1 MPRIKEVTHLLN
13 DWTPTFLNEKDGK
26 PAELFDAHPLS
37 EMMVSP
43 EAEVGKS
50 DSLILIENNWRS
62 EWHRNGVQVP
72 VLPLSAM
79 RRSGCRRI
87 AVNGNPRKLP
97 YKTNPSKLWH
107 DMNDQRFDDSLHCI
121 LDVRK
126 RTPSSYQID
135 NLDYAW
141 ISIVNEE
148 RDCLDLPVITD
159 AMLED
164 IMEALEQLTFLKMHQ
179 KLKELEAQTLEFDEN
194 ARCDICLSYEGEDG
208 NELVFCDGC
217 FLCVHQ
223 ACYGIPRLPEGSWIC
238 RQCEA
243 GVKSTTTCSLCP
255 NTGGAMKMTEDGTR
269 WCHISCALWV
279 PEVGFGDVELMEP
292 VVRLENIPQARRNL
306 LCSICRSR
314 YGAPIQ
320 CSNKKC
326 KVAFHVTCAFQSN
339 LIMRQELVD
348 RDVRLVGLCLKHSRR
363 EQQVQPPTDGTSG
376 HMSESPHKQTGHS
389 PTSHI
394 PPVSRQQRLLE
405 LETNFYNLVADI
417 DVESWL
423 SGKTNTGGTKAA
435 KSDSSNSV
443 NKRLPIPEDIRRAI
457 TIYWRLKRCA
467 NFNKPLIYPPPSHWL
482 ELASK
487 TVETTKEALA
497 KAARLAA
504 EQQAFDSFR
513 RVRFGLDRARLVVDM
528 VLQRERRKLALF
540 RRMWRISE
548 LQMRVLDSKHFST
561 LSISDREFF
570 STVHLGDSVYDNSTL
585 LTKHKST
592 KIQSSDLKL
601 KNTESSSSLSTQEHF
616 QTENSIPTSSA
627 CTIVNKQCTSPI
639 CVREPRTASP
649 HSSIGKIPYEQLI
662 VTEDIKQRLRSAL
675 ALVTN
680 NSLSGKLLPGLTKCG
695 TRARPKRPLANLP
708 LSRNNFIHSSNDSP
722 WDEQAF
728 PPTPAK
734 RLRSSQPRSS
744 LNDGLFL
751 DHTVPILTKLAT
763 IRLIPGTLKLV

>member
-1 MPRIKEVTHLLN
+1 MDVDAAKRWLLDRHLPLNDANCVHMSFRGDSATTFVVPGENAIKHITRIYAENDLSIGLSSSTSFSLYHKKPAQKSFTVPRMVQRTSPRITHIGFERDSLTMPRIKEVTHLLN

-348 RDVRLVGLCLKHSRR
+348 RDVRLVDTGTNTDAEVVIIKDSIISVDTDVSLPYNHKPVKTSNKNAHIELFGGNQPQVRYGLSWVMWLSKVKLTLIIIIDSMTS
-363 EQQVQPPTDGTSG
+363 VFNTDASLSYNSDL
-376 HMSESPHKQTGHS
+376 SESHFVKKIIKVDGSTAGH
-389 PTSHI
+389 
-394 PPVSRQQRLLE
+394 L
-405 LETNFYNLVADI
+405 
-417 DVESWL
+417 
-423 SGKTNTGGTKAA
+423 
-435 KSDSSNSV
+435 
-443 NKRLPIPEDIRRAI
+443 
-457 TIYWRLKRCA
+457 C
-467 NFNKPLIYPPPSHWL
+467 
-482 ELASK
+482 
-487 TVETTKEALA
+487 
-497 KAARLAA
+497 
-504 EQQAFDSFR
+504 FR
-513 RVRFGLDRARLVVDM
+513 H
-528 VLQRERRKLALF
+528 
-540 RRMWRISE
+540 SE
-548 LQMRVLDSKHFST
+548 LGT
-561 LSISDREFF
+561 
-570 STVHLGDSVYDNSTL
+570 GNSTL
-585 LTKHKST
+585 FDKPWFIIRRHAFGGYRVAIRFRPFRKLVLHKNNVCKYSFSHHRVTNLLTPSKTSNTCEASAVENLKMPHIICPQRPRLASIQQRSSYCSLVHATLKVQWYAFLTPQVTEISKH
-592 KIQSSDLKL
+592 D
-601 KNTESSSSLSTQEHF
+601 SSL
-616 QTENSIPTSSA
+616 
-627 CTIVNKQCTSPI
+627 
-639 CVREPRTASP
+639 
-649 HSSIGKIPYEQLI
+649 
-662 VTEDIKQRLRSAL
+662 
-675 ALVTN
+675 
-680 NSLSGKLLPGLTKCG
+680 
-695 TRARPKRPLANLP
+695 
-708 LSRNNFIHSSNDSP
+708 
-722 WDEQAF
+722 
-728 PPTPAK
+728 
-734 RLRSSQPRSS
+734 
-744 LNDGLFL
+744 
-751 DHTVPILTKLAT
+751 
-763 IRLIPGTLKLV
+763 